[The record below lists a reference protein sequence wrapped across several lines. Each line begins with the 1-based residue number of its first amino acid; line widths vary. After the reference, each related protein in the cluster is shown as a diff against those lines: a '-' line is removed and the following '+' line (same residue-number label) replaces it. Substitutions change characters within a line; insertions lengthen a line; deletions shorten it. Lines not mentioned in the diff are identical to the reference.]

1 VSAPYPRIAALFP
14 GQLSEKA
21 GMGEALAS
29 EYGYVAELFAAIGL
43 RSGVDIAATYFGDGA
58 PDLHDDLPAQVG
70 VFAVSLGALE
80 VLAAEYDLAPDAS
93 AGYSLGTYAAYVAAG
108 ALDRWAALEVLLEA
122 ERLLREEGAAGRMG
136 YVIGMTRAPLEEL
149 LRGISCDP
157 AVLAIGNANATQQ
170 FIVTGEP
177 WAVDLAIASA
187 AAVSLRAEVLPSRW
201 AMHSPSLAPVC
212 ARLERA
218 VASLDVRAP
227 STGAL
232 LAPMLGRRVDGAAEA
247 ARVLAWQ
254 IATPSRWEAVVRTL
268 AEQRPTRF
276 AEVGPGDVLAKLLRW
291 TVRTARANVLE
302 DPLSIAAFAAGD
314 GLGSRPR
321 PDDVERA

>member
-1 VSAPYPRIAALFP
+1 MTAPRFAALFP

-29 EYGYVAELFAAIGL
+29 EYDYVAELFEAIGQ
-43 RSGVDIAATYFGDGA
+43 RCGVDLAATFFGDGA
-58 PDLHDDLPAQVG
+58 LELHDDLPAQVG
-70 VFAVSLGALE
+70 VFAISLAALE

-108 ALDRWAALEVLLEA
+108 ALERWAALDVLLEA
-122 ERLLREEGAAGRMG
+122 ERLLREEGAPGRMG
-136 YVIGMTRAPLEEL
+136 YVIGMTREPLEEL
-149 LRGISCDP
+149 LRGISSDP
-157 AVLAIGNANATQQ
+157 AVLAIGNANAAQQ

-187 AAVSLRAEVLPSRW
+187 AAVSLRAELLASRW

-212 ARLERA
+212 ARLERV
-218 VASLDVRAP
+218 VARLDVRAP
-227 STGAL
+227 SACEL
-232 LAPMLGRRVDGAAEA
+232 LAPMLARRVDGAAEA

-254 IATPSRWEAVVRTL
+254 IATPSRWESVVRTL
-268 AEQRPTRF
+268 AEERPTRF
-276 AEVGPGDVLAKLLRW
+276 AEVGPGDVLAKLVRW
-291 TVRTARANVLE
+291 TVRTARACVLE

-314 GLGSRPR
+314 GLGLRLR
-321 PDDVERA
+321 ADDVERA